1 MSAEP
6 IRFFHCW
13 GCMSSYRALIAFLA
27 ASLAVLA
34 TPIQAQEAQAQDQDK
49 LVKLY
54 SWSGYL
60 SPTVLESFSR
70 ATGIK
75 TAVETY
81 ETKDEAAAKLASGNS
96 GMDIV
101 VLEAVPALAGAI
113 QAGGFQPLDPA
124 KLPALSGQDPVLTRL
139 LAGAGLPDNAAGI
152 YLWGTLG
159 LAYRTDL
166 VKKRAEDAPLN
177 SYALLFDPRFAK
189 KLQGCG
195 IGLIDD
201 PMIVLPMAMRYLGLD
216 PNKAGQPEW
225 ERAAAVVQKI
235 RPYAKI
241 MDPTDL
247 VSGLAGKKLCLA
259 TEWNG
264 DAVQAANRL
273 KRTEPP
279 PKAPDQPVPTIDY
292 VVPREGGLA
301 VIDAFAIPKD
311 APHPEAAYAFL
322 NYLLQP
328 KMIATTA
335 SEMGYANAQP
345 ASQDQVYAPLA
356 FDPRIFPPDAV
367 KAKLTLVQPVPP
379 ELRLVVDELWTKI
392 KSGAAE

>member
-1 MSAEP
+1 M
-6 IRFFHCW
+6 FH
-13 GCMSSYRALIAFLA
+13 RALFAALAFLVTA
-27 ASLAVLA
+27 FSDPVLA
-34 TPIQAQEAQAQDQDK
+34 QDK
-49 LVKLY
+49 EVRLY
-54 SWSGYL
+54 TWSGYL
-60 SPTVLESFSR
+60 SPTVLETFSR

-75 TAVETY
+75 TVVESY
-81 ETKDEAAAKLASGNS
+81 ETKNEAVAKLAAGKSGY
-96 GMDIV
+96 DIV
-101 VLEAVPALAGAI
+101 VLEAVPALAHAI
-113 QAGGFQPLDPA
+113 QAGAFQPLDA
-124 KLPALSGQDPVLTRL
+124 ARLPALAGQDPAVTKL
-139 LAGAGLPDNAAGI
+139 LAGADFPNGAAGI

-201 PMIVLPMAMRYLGLD
+201 PMIVLPMALRYLGID
-216 PNKAGQPEW
+216 PNKAGEPEW

-235 RPYAKI
+235 RPYVKT
-241 MDPTDL
+241 MDSTNL
-247 VSGLAGKKLCLA
+247 ASGLAGKKLCLA

-273 KRTEPP
+273 KASEPP
-279 PKAPDQPVPTIDY
+279 PKEGQSAPVIDY

-301 VIDAFAIPKD
+301 FIDAFAIPKD

-322 NYLLQP
+322 NHLLQP

-335 SEMGYANAQP
+335 GELGYANAQP
-345 ASQDQVYAPLA
+345 GSFGEVYPPLA
-356 FDPRIFPPDAV
+356 ADPRIFPPDAV
-367 KAKLTLVQPVPP
+367 KARLTLVRPLAP
-379 ELRLVVDELWTKI
+379 ELRIMVDQLWLQI
-392 KSGAAE
+392 KAAP

>member
-1 MSAEP
+1 MSH
-6 IRFFHCW
+6 RT
-13 GCMSSYRALIAFLA
+13 LIAA
-27 ASLAVLA
+27 LAVLMTA
-34 TPIQAQEAQAQDQDK
+34 LAGPAPAQEK

-54 SWSGYL
+54 AWNGYL

-75 TAVETY
+75 TEVETF
-81 ETKDEAAAKLASGNS
+81 ETKDEAVAKLAG
-96 GMDIV
+96 GKTGIDVV
-101 VLEAVPALAGAI
+101 VLEAVPALAHAI
-113 QAGGFQPLDPA
+113 QAGGFQPLDA
-124 KLPALSGQDPVLTRL
+124 ARLPALAGQDPALTKL
-139 LAGAGLPDNAAGI
+139 LAGADFPDGTAGI

-159 LAYRTDL
+159 LALRTDL

-201 PMIVLPMAMRYLGLD
+201 PMVVLPMALRYLGID

-225 ERAAAVVQKI
+225 ERAAAVVKKI
-235 RPYAKI
+235 RPYVKT
-241 MDPTDL
+241 MDSTNL
-247 VSGLAGKKLCLA
+247 VSGLADKKLCLA

-264 DAVQAANRL
+264 DAVQAANKL
-273 KRTEPP
+273 KESEPP
-279 PKAPDQPVPTIDY
+279 PKEGKVAAVVNY
-292 VVPREGGLA
+292 VVPREGGL
-301 VIDAFAIPKD
+301 VFIDAFAIPKD

-322 NYLLQP
+322 NHLLQP

-345 ASQDQVYAPLA
+345 GSMGEVYAPLA
-356 FDPRIFPPDAV
+356 VDARIFPSDAV
-367 KAKLTLVQPVPP
+367 KAKLTLVKPVAP
-379 ELRLVVDELWTKI
+379 ELRLVIDELWTRI
-392 KSGAAE
+392 KNNAAE

>member
-1 MSAEP
+1 MS
-6 IRFFHCW
+6 H
-13 GCMSSYRALIAFLA
+13 RALIAA
-27 ASLAVLA
+27 LAVSITALTNPVLA
-34 TPIQAQEAQAQDQDK
+34 EDK

-54 SWSGYL
+54 AWTGYV

-81 ETKDEAAAKLASGNS
+81 ETKDEAAAKLAAGNS
-96 GMDIV
+96 GTDVV
-101 VLEAVPALAGAI
+101 VLEAVPALASAA

-124 KLPALSGQDPVLTRL
+124 KLPALSGQDPTLSKL
-139 LAGAGLPDNAAGI
+139 LAGAGLPNGMAGI

-159 LAYRTDL
+159 LAVRTDL

-201 PMIVLPMAMRYLGLD
+201 PMIVLPMALRYLGLD
-216 PNKAGQPEW
+216 PNKTGQPEW
-225 ERAAAVVQKI
+225 ERAAAIVQKI

-241 MDPTDL
+241 IDPINL
-247 VSGLAGKKLCLA
+247 ASGLSGKKLCLA

-273 KRTEPP
+273 AASEPP
-279 PKAPDQPVPTIDY
+279 PKEGQTAPVIDY

-301 VIDAFAIPKD
+301 FIDAFAIPKD

-322 NYLLQP
+322 NHLLQP
-328 KMIATTA
+328 KMIATTS

-345 ASQDQVYAPLA
+345 GSLDQVYAPLA
-356 FDPRIFPPDAV
+356 VDPRIFPSDAV
-367 KAKLTLVQPVPP
+367 KAKLSLVKPVPP
-379 ELRLVVDELWTKI
+379 ELRLVIDELWTKI
-392 KSGAAE
+392 KSGTPIE

>member
-1 MSAEP
+1 MS
-6 IRFFHCW
+6 H
-13 GCMSSYRALIAFLA
+13 RALIAALVVF
-27 ASLAVLA
+27 A
-34 TPIQAQEAQAQDQDK
+34 TALTDPALAQEN

-54 SWSGYL
+54 SWSGYV

-75 TAVETY
+75 TVVETY
-81 ETKDEAAAKLASGNS
+81 ETKEEAAAKLAPGKSGI
-96 GMDIV
+96 DIV

-113 QAGGFQPLDPA
+113 QAGAVQPLDPA
-124 KLPALSGQDPVLTRL
+124 KLPGLAGQDPVLTKL
-139 LAGAGLPDNAAGI
+139 LAGAGIPDGAAGI

-159 LAYRTDL
+159 LAYRTDQ

-201 PMIVLPMAMRYLGLD
+201 PMIVLPMALRYLGLD
-216 PNKAGQPEW
+216 PNKADQPEW
-225 ERAAAVVQKI
+225 ERAAAVVKKI
-235 RPYAKI
+235 RPFVRT
-241 MDPTDL
+241 MDSTNL

-264 DAVQAANRL
+264 DAVQAANKL
-273 KRTEPP
+273 KSTEPA
-279 PKAPDQPVPTIDY
+279 PKEGQVAPVIDY

-322 NYLLQP
+322 NHLLQP
-328 KMIATTA
+328 KMIAATA

-345 ASQDQVYAPLA
+345 GSMDQVYAPLA
-356 FDPRIFPPDAV
+356 ADPRIFPSDAV
-367 KAKLTLVQPVPP
+367 KAKLVLVKPVAP
-379 ELRLVVDELWTKI
+379 ELRLVIDELWTKI
-392 KSGAAE
+392 KNNTPE

>member
-1 MSAEP
+1 MS
-6 IRFFHCW
+6 H
-13 GCMSSYRALIAFLA
+13 RALIAA
-27 ASLAVLA
+27 LAVSITALTNPVLA
-34 TPIQAQEAQAQDQDK
+34 EDK

-54 SWSGYL
+54 AWSGYV

-81 ETKDEAAAKLASGNS
+81 DDTDEAAAKLSAGNT
-96 GMDIV
+96 GTDIA
-101 VLEAVPALAGAI
+101 VLKAVPALAAAI
-113 QAGGFQPLDPA
+113 QVGGFQPLDPA
-124 KLPALSGQDPVLTRL
+124 KLPALSGQDPALSKL
-139 LAGAGLPDNAAGI
+139 LAGAGLPDGMAGI

-201 PMIVLPMAMRYLGLD
+201 PMIVLPMALRYLGLD

-235 RPYAKI
+235 RPYVRT
-241 MDPTDL
+241 MDTTNL
-247 VSGLAGKKLCLA
+247 ASSLAGKKLCLA

-273 KRTEPP
+273 KASEPP
-279 PKAPDQPVPTIDY
+279 PKEGQTAPVIDY

-301 VIDAFAIPKD
+301 FIDAFAIPKD

-322 NYLLQP
+322 NHLLQP
-328 KMIATTA
+328 KMIATTS

-345 ASQDQVYAPLA
+345 GSLDQVYAPLA
-356 FDPRIFPPDAV
+356 VDPRIFPPDAV
-367 KAKLTLVQPVPP
+367 KAKLSLVKPVPP
-379 ELRLVVDELWTKI
+379 ELRLVIDELWTKI
-392 KSGAAE
+392 KNNTPIE